1 MAYLKKHLFLWTYI
15 TKGEI
20 PECYK
25 ELAIQ
30 SKIYAIKNNINNSK
44 KLPLVNTVSLFP
56 KFISPKITCF
66 DEYNLKT
73 IKHYGFEGAGI
84 YIDIEKNETIDTYMS
99 SHFKT
104 QLRKNIKR
112 YINRLEKSFDIKY
125 EYNFGNISQSKY
137 DFLMTALKT
146 MLTKRFEQKNM
157 TNIFLKKWDEQIKGL
172 HNSIIKKK
180 ASLFVIYDGEKPISI
195 SLNYHE
201 SNTIF
206 FGHSGSFD
214 IDYIKFGLGH
224 LDNYLQLDWCLKNK
238 YKFLDLGT
246 GILDYKK
253 KWCNTFYDFD
263 YHLFYKKKSILAFI
277 ILSFEIFKIKIK
289 NTIKLINPKGV
300 ISKIKKILNYKND
313 FKPNSVPN
321 YNIETIQTQKI
332 NKTLLKEININTTEY
347 QTLRLPIYN
356 YLYTSQENIKDI
368 SVYKIENELQT
379 FLVQG
384 KKNTLKVIFNI

>member
-1 MAYLKKHLFLWTYI
+1 MKKHLFLWNYI
-15 TKGEI
+15 TKGET
-20 PECYK
+20 PECYE
-25 ELAIQ
+25 ELAIKN
-30 SKIYAIKNNINNSK
+30 KIYGAKNNIKISTK
-44 KLPLVNTVSLFP
+44 SPIVTSVSLFP
-56 KFISPKITCF
+56 KFITPPKALNT
-66 DEYNLKT
+66 YSLKT
-73 IKHYGFEGAGI
+73 FKHYGFEGAGI
-84 YIDIEKNETIDTYMS
+84 YIEIEKNETIDSYMS

-137 DFLMTALKT
+137 DFLLTALKG
-146 MLTKRFEQKNM
+146 MMTKRFEQKNM
-157 TNIFLKKWDEQIKGL
+157 ANIFLKKWEENTKGIYNL
-172 HNSIIKKK
+172 INKKK
-180 ASLFVIYDGEKPISI
+180 ASLIVIYDGEKPISI

-201 SNTIF
+201 SNAIL

-214 IDYIKFGLGH
+214 VDYLKFGLGH
-224 LDNYLQLDWCLKNK
+224 IDLYLLLNWCLKNK
-238 YKFLDLGT
+238 YMFLDLGT

-300 ISKIKKILNYKND
+300 ILKIKNIFNSKKD
-313 FKPNSVPN
+313 FKPNSVSD
-321 YNIETIQTQKI
+321 YNIETIETHKI
-332 NKTLLKEININTTEY
+332 DETLLKTININTPEY